1 MVSAGGSGP
10 VRVLVV
16 DDEDLMR
23 AGLRMMLGT
32 APDLLV
38 VGEAADG
45 AQAVRLAGELRPD
58 VVLMDVRMPVL
69 DGVAATR
76 ELAAGCPGAR
86 VLVLTTFELDAYV
99 FAAVRAGAAGFLLK
113 RSPPELL
120 LEAVRTVAAGEA
132 LLGPS
137 VTRRLLAEFARS
149 APAEGGAAGRRAL
162 ARLTGRERQVLEL
175 LGRGRSNAEI
185 AAVLH
190 LGEATVKTHVRRVL
204 DKLGVRD
211 RVHAVVFAFDHGVVR
226 PGP

>member
-1 MVSAGGSGP
+1 MA
-10 VRVLVV
+10 VRVLVA

-23 AGLRMMLGT
+23 AGLRMMIGT
-32 APDLLV
+32 QPDLLV

-45 AQAVRLAGELRPD
+45 AQAVQVAQACRPD

-69 DGVAATR
+69 DGVAATA
-76 ELAAGCPGAR
+76 ELAVRCPQAR
-86 VLVLTTFELDAYV
+86 VLVLTTFELDEYV

-113 RSPPELL
+113 RTPPEALL
-120 LEAVRTVAAGEA
+120 AGVRTVAAGEA

-149 APAEGGAAGRRAL
+149 APPGGSAAGQRAL
-162 ARLTGRERQVLEL
+162 TRLTPRERQVLEL

-185 AAVLH
+185 AAALH

-226 PGP
+226 AAAEQ